1 MGRYRRVTNSYEE
14 TIDLAATFGRHLA
27 PGMVVLLSGDY
38 GSGKTEFVRGIVQG
52 FLGEA
57 AASQVASPS
66 FALLH
71 VYESNRQKV
80 CHYDLYRLE
89 MMHVK
94 SVESLF
100 QDAEEEDLI
109 CIEWPEAVNLLPQFR
124 KSFCVRMRF
133 LTVAQREVII
143 EVAEDCDLS
152 FFMEKD

>member
-1 MGRYRRVTNSYEE
+1 MGRYRRVTNSCKE
-14 TIDLAATFGRHLA
+14 TIDFAAELGRLLT

-57 AASQVASPS
+57 AVGQVASPS

-71 VYESNRQKV
+71 VYEEGGRRV
-80 CHYDLYRLE
+80 CHYDLYRLGMISE
-89 MMHVK
+89 
-94 SVESLF
+94 ESGADLF

-109 CIEWPEAVNLLPQFR
+109 CVEWPEAVNLFPQFR
-124 KSFCVRMRF
+124 KRCGVQMRF
-133 LTVAQREVII
+133 LTDTQREVIMEI
-143 EVAEDCDLS
+143 TEDCDLG